1 MGRAAQWCRRLW
13 SGSKENRNP
22 CLDSSSYGGAREE
35 RTEKKRWSF
44 RRARD
49 SGCTSS
55 SSSGSQNVST
65 AAAIE
70 VAWFKSFYAV
80 SEKEQR
86 KHAIAVAAAAA
97 NAAVTAA
104 GAAVAVVRLAGNGVI
119 ELAAIRIQT
128 AFRAYLAR
136 KTFRALKALVKLQAL
151 VRGYLVRKQAAATL
165 HCMQALVRAQ
175 GAARAQR
182 SPSFLSR
189 DRDFPPP
196 VIRHRSSL
204 ERLDVHAGA
213 QPRWLSTSIDGAAF
227 ARSPKIVEV
236 DTCRRNLRLCP
247 RRSSPSPAA
256 DFVAFSSPLPSS
268 HVPARI
274 SIPGRRSQSQENHC
288 PNCAAADQ
296 GHRFPATAQ
305 STPRY
310 GAAAAVT
317 PAKGGLRQ
325 FFSALNC
332 PHYMANTQSSTAKV
346 RKPRQP
352 LREASVVGNSGMLK
366 KPCFELVEGAFS
378 FKKTVAGKLDRC
390 SELAK
395 EEEEREIYLQRM
407 W

>member
-1 MGRAAQWCRRLW
+1 MGRAARWCRSLW
-13 SGSKENRNP
+13 SGSKQNRSP
-22 CLDSSSYGGAREE
+22 CRDSSSYGGAREE

-44 RRARD
+44 WRPRD
-49 SGCTSS
+49 SAYT
-55 SSSGSQNVST
+55 SSSGSQNAST

-70 VAWFKSFYAV
+70 VALFKSFYAV
-80 SEKEQR
+80 SEKEQS
-86 KHAIAVAAAAA
+86 KLAIAAA

-104 GAAVAVVRLAGNGVI
+104 EAAVVRLAGNGVI

-136 KTFRALKALVKLQAL
+136 KALRALKALVKLQAL
-151 VRGYLVRKQAAATL
+151 ARGYLVRKQAAAAL
-165 HCMQALVRAQ
+165 RCMQALVRAQ
-175 GAARAQR
+175 AAVRAQKSR
-182 SPSFLSR
+182 SFLSG

-204 ERLDVHAGA
+204 ERLDIRAGT
-213 QPRWLSTSIDGAAF
+213 QTQRLSTSIDCAAF
-227 ARSPKIVEV
+227 SRSPKIVKV
-236 DTCRRNLRLCP
+236 DNTCSQKLRPCP
-247 RRSSPSPAA
+247 RRSSPSPAV
-256 DFVAFSSPLPSS
+256 DYVAFSAPLPSS

-274 SIPGRRSQSQENHC
+274 SIPGRRRQSQENKC
-288 PNCAAADQ
+288 PYCAAAEQ

-310 GAAAAVT
+310 GAEAAVS
-317 PAKGGLRQ
+317 PAKEGLRQ
-325 FFSALNC
+325 YLSALNS
-332 PHYMANTQSSTAKV
+332 PNYMASTQSSTAKV

-352 LREASVVGNSGMLK
+352 LREVSVVANSGMLK
-366 KPCFELVEGAFS
+366 KPCFEVVGGAFS

-395 EEEEREIYLQRM
+395 EEEEREIYLHRM